1 MQLHRRLN
9 GVRADTSHL
18 RHSLFSGAVGLLAPC
33 MTLMSVL
40 WSLPAFSADLACRFK
55 TDTDP
60 VEVQVFLGGKEHWRD
75 KIQKGEIRTVSIPEG
90 SFTII
95 SKVYNPN
102 LKTTEEFEQIP
113 YEALQT
119 TGFLSSTLYARTLT
133 LRSVHNIH

>member
-9 GVRADTSHL
+9 RESSRYLSHL

-40 WSLPAFSADLACRFK
+40 WSLPAFSADVACRFK

-102 LKTTEEFEQIP
+102 LKTTEDIRAESHTRLCRQQAF
-113 YEALQT
+113 
-119 TGFLSSTLYARTLT
+119 
-133 LRSVHNIH
+133 SVPHFTPER